1 MVGSE
6 QQDLAFERYEPIEQG
21 PSRERVVPRL
31 FREQVVGVAPP
42 HDESRHVLVHARA
55 WIRSKELDERTVVAA
70 RPRRVRIKGRKLLQ
84 YFGFLLR
91 RQVTASDLVD
101 VLWTAGIHDQS
112 ALGAD
117 DILDREMDFIRAAGH
132 LADRAQR
139 RVHHDD
145 VDLAKAEG

>member
-21 PSRERVVPRL
+21 PSPERVVPRL
-31 FREQVVGVAPP
+31 FREQIVGVAPP

-55 WIRSKELDERTVVAA
+55 GVRSKELDERTVVAA
-70 RPRRVRIKGRKLLQ
+70 RPRRVRVERRQLFQ
-84 YFGFLLR
+84 YLGFLLR
-91 RQVTASDLVD
+91 RQVATPDLVD

-117 DILDREMDFIRAAGH
+117 DILDREMDFIRAAGD
-132 LADRAQR
+132 LADRAQ
-139 RVHHDD
+139 
-145 VDLAKAEG
+145 